1 MEQHRPL
8 HELFAGSW
16 IDEAGSAPGVD
27 LGTWIGEDEENRA
40 WELLGRARAFLKTE
54 GVTPGSAPEAF
65 EALYIAEGS
74 DWFWWLGSDQDSGRD
89 EEFDDL
95 FRTHL
100 RNVYRARGATPP
112 EELDTHI
119 VPRSMLWTHV
129 APVHR
134 IQPGD
139 RLSVRTHCPG
149 LVEWSVDGEP
159 ARSSA
164 VTSVGGVMAGAS
176 RYQLTLGPFPESAA
190 ELHFRFEC
198 RHEGCPGTELCCD
211 PRFHTVRIAE
221 AS

>member
-1 MEQHRPL
+1 
-8 HELFAGSW
+8 
-16 IDEAGSAPGVD
+16 
-27 LGTWIGEDEENRA
+27 
-40 WELLGRARAFLKTE
+40 
-54 GVTPGSAPEAF
+54 
-65 EALYIAEGS
+65 
-74 DWFWWLGSDQDSGRD
+74 
-89 EEFDDL
+89 
-95 FRTHL
+95 
-100 RNVYRARGATPP
+100 
-112 EELDTHI
+112 